1 MLNSVSFILFLTGL
15 EYKRSTLKYG
25 SVSEFW
31 DWHITLMKNNM
42 DSVVFD
48 KAYFRSPHNN
58 TSNIQK
64 KCQNMPGLSHCTI

>member
-1 MLNSVSFILFLTGL
+1 MSDQKAHFCYAHVSFILFLTGL

-48 KAYFRSPHNN
+48 KAIF
-58 TSNIQK
+58 
-64 KCQNMPGLSHCTI
+64 